1 MGGSKKTTR
10 QEIDR
15 YLEPRYL
22 SLDAML
28 DDIEQEIVFA
38 QGLFGGG
45 GLALRPCAPAG
56 RKLALA
62 ISGGGA
68 GGVYSAGALEA
79 ILPRLRER
87 GIDIDILVG
96 TSSGAVNGYGVF
108 LESLGKTNP
117 QLDEDPAM
125 KQPFRSYI
133 ASVWSYLDRG
143 GKASRWVVGRRS
155 WLIKLVS
162 KGIGSGKKRL
172 ALGVG
177 FLLPALLVNS
187 YLFLLPFLTSGLDG
201 TAFPSAQDPG
211 FPLEYALR
219 FFLPGLVAP
228 AVLAVLALVLFR
240 GFGGSLF
247 RDTPLLRLLA
257 NTGPNGD
264 LTAPRF
270 WPREQTVDRA
280 RVLSREI
287 AAAWYAGRGKLP
299 EFIVTATDISAGRE
313 CLFTLVRPETYS
325 RLIEREW
332 MAVQFDSD
340 TDGAKEYRKH
350 ANALF
355 ALPESLLKA
364 VAASSAVPGA
374 FPTQNIGIYGASSR
388 RYVRHCFVDGGV
400 LDNSPIHIA
409 IDAGATHVISLEMHP
424 LERRGPMDS
433 DERGKAEYGLFQAA
447 LKTFTAVLDRATTE
461 DIRRTV
467 AWNRFL
473 ARRPESLGQ
482 GKPPAG
488 ESGKTQSE
496 QAAAAMG
503 RRIVPLYRI
512 APRSVQIGTVEFD
525 GRYSGGKRTVTLRD
539 LLRRGVVDMQGE
551 NIWRATTRHVP
562 GGDAGGGRRQ

>member
-1 MGGSKKTTR
+1 MGSRKTTR

-22 SLDAML
+22 SLDSVL
-28 DDIEQEIVFA
+28 DDIEREIILS
-38 QGLFGGG
+38 QGLFGGV
-45 GLALRPCAPAG
+45 GLELKPCSG
-56 RKLALA
+56 SKRKLALA
-62 ISGGGA
+62 VSGGGA

-108 LESLGKTNP
+108 VEELGKTNP

-133 ASVWSYLDRG
+133 ASVWSYLDRD

-155 WLIKLVS
+155 WLIALVS
-162 KGIGSGKKRL
+162 KGIGAGKRRL
-172 ALGVG
+172 TLGAL
-177 FLLPALLVNS
+177 FLLLILLVNP
-187 YLFLLPFLTSGLDG
+187 YLFVFVFLASGLDG
-201 TAFPSAQDPG
+201 TTFLPLGDPR
-211 FPLEYALR
+211 LLSEYALH
-219 FFLPGLVAP
+219 FSVLGLVALVVLV
-228 AVLAVLALVLFR
+228 VLARLVFR
-240 GFGGSLF
+240 EFGGSLF
-247 RDTPLLRLLA
+247 RDMPLLRLLA

-264 LTAPRF
+264 LTEPRF

-280 RVLSREI
+280 RVLSRELV
-287 AAAWYAGRGKLP
+287 AEWYARRGALP

-332 MAVQFDSD
+332 MAVQFDSETGD
-340 TDGAKEYRKH
+340 AKEYRKH
-350 ANALF
+350 ESALF
-355 ALPESLLKA
+355 ALPENLLKA
-364 VAASSAVPGA
+364 VVASSAVPGA
-374 FPTQNIGIYGASSR
+374 FPTQRIGIYGARSR

-424 LERRGPMDS
+424 LEHHDPMES
-433 DERGKAEYGLFQAA
+433 DERGKAEYSLFQAA
-447 LKTFTAVLDRATTE
+447 LKTFTAVLDRATAE

-473 ARRPESLGQ
+473 ARRPESLGP
-482 GKPPAG
+482 GKPSQE

-496 QAAAAMG
+496 QAATAMG

-512 APRSVQIGTVEFD
+512 APRSAQIGTVEFD
-525 GRYSGGKRTVTLRD
+525 GHYIEGKRTVVLRD

-551 NIWRATTRHVP
+551 NIWRATLQHAP
-562 GGDAGGGRRQ
+562 DSKPADSG

>member
-1 MGGSKKTTR
+1 MGSSKKTTR

-22 SLDAML
+22 SLDGML
-28 DDIEQEIVFA
+28 DDIEREIVLS

-45 GLALRPCAPAG
+45 SLDLKPCGADR

-155 WLIKLVS
+155 WLIGLAS
-162 KGIGSGKKRL
+162 KGIGAGKKGT
-172 ALGVG
+172 ALGAV
-177 FLLPALLVNS
+177 FLLLMLLVNP
-187 YLFLLPFLTSGLDG
+187 YLFVFLLMASGLGEAVFPNLQDPRFLT
-201 TAFPSAQDPG
+201 
-211 FPLEYALR
+211 EHALL
-219 FFLPGLVAP
+219 FSLPGLVAL
-228 AVLAVLALVLFR
+228 AALLVLARLLFR
-240 GFGGSLF
+240 EFGGSLF
-247 RDTPLLRLLA
+247 RDLPLLRLLA

-264 LTAPRF
+264 LSEPRF

-299 EFIVTATDISAGRE
+299 EFIITATDISAGRE

-355 ALPESLLKA
+355 ALPESLLKT
-364 VAASSAVPGA
+364 VVASSAVPGA
-374 FPTQNIGIYGASSR
+374 FPTQNVGIYGASSR

-409 IDAGATHVISLEMHP
+409 VDAGATHVISLEMHP
-424 LERRGPMDS
+424 LERGAPMDN
-433 DERGKAEYGLFQAA
+433 DERGKAEYSLFQAA

-482 GKPPAG
+482 GKPPQT
-488 ESGKTQSE
+488 ESGQTPSE
-496 QAAAAMG
+496 QASAAMG

-512 APRSVQIGTVEFD
+512 APRSTQIGTVEFD
-525 GRYSGGKRTVTLRD
+525 GRYSGGKRAVTLRD

-551 NIWRATTRHVP
+551 TIWRATTRHVP
-562 GGDAGGGRRQ
+562 GDAPPNEE

>member
-1 MGGSKKTTR
+1 MGNAKKTTR

-22 SLDAML
+22 SLDSVL

-38 QGLFGGG
+38 HGLFGGG
-45 GLALRPCAPAG
+45 GLDLKPCGRAK

-87 GIDIDILVG
+87 GIAVDILVG

-108 LESLGKTNP
+108 VESLGKTNP

-133 ASVWSYLDRG
+133 ASVWSYLDRD

-155 WLIKLVS
+155 WLIALVS
-162 KGIGSGKKRL
+162 RGIGAGKRRL
-172 ALGVG
+172 ALGVF
-177 FLLPALLVNS
+177 FLLLLLLVNP
-187 YLFLLPFLTSGLDG
+187 YLFVFLFLASGLDG
-201 TAFPSAQDPG
+201 TAFLRPGDPG
-211 FPLEYALR
+211 FLAQYALH
-219 FFLPGLVAP
+219 FSVLGLGALVVLV
-228 AVLAVLALVLFR
+228 VLAWFLFR
-240 GFGGSLF
+240 EFGGSLF
-247 RDTPLLRLLA
+247 SDMPLLRLLA

-264 LTAPRF
+264 LTEPRF

-280 RVLSREI
+280 RVLSRELV
-287 AAAWYAGRGKLP
+287 AEWYARRGALP

-340 TDGAKEYRKH
+340 TDGAKEYREH
-350 ANALF
+350 ENALF
-355 ALPESLLKA
+355 AQSEDLLKT
-364 VAASSAVPGA
+364 VVASSAVPGA
-374 FPTQNIGIYGASSR
+374 FPTQRIGIYGASSR
-388 RYVRHCFVDGGV
+388 RDVSHCFVDGGV

-424 LERRGPMDS
+424 LEQHDPMES
-433 DERGKAEYGLFQAA
+433 DERGKTEYSLFQAA
-447 LKTFTAVLDRATTE
+447 LKTFTAVLDRATVE
-461 DIRRTV
+461 DVRRTA

-473 ARRPESLGQ
+473 AQHPESLGRA
-482 GKPPAG
+482 KPSPD
-488 ESGKTQSE
+488 KTAKAQSE

-512 APRSVQIGTVEFD
+512 APRETPIGTVEFD
-525 GRYSGGKRTVTLRD
+525 GHYSAGKRSVVLRD

-551 NIWRATTRHVP
+551 NIWRATTRHAP
-562 GGDAGGGRRQ
+562 GAE